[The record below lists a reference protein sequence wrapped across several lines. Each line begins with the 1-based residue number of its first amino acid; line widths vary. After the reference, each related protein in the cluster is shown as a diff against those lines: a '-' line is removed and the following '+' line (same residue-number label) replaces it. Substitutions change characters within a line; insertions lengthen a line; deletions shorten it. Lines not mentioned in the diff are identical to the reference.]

1 MALNSIG
8 TSGAAEINH
17 VALCKSDKRP
27 CGIRESQGGSERDS
41 RTNANK
47 GKAVALAIET

>member
-17 VALCKSDKRP
+17 VALCKSEERP
-27 CGIRESQGGSERDS
+27 CGIGESRRETLGQVLIKENPS
-41 RTNANK
+41 
-47 GKAVALAIET
+47 L